1 MDLNL
6 ALASI
11 RGFDRVGNSGAASG
25 AAGGA
30 AGPAA
35 QTGPSF
41 ADALQNAAETTV
53 GDLRNAEKLSMQA
66 LTGDADIRDVTD
78 AVMSAEQNLQAA
90 IAIRDKIVTA
100 FLEISRMQ
108 I

>member
-11 RGFDRVGNSGAASG
+11 RGFDRVGNSGAAS
-25 AAGGA
+25 GA

-66 LTGDADIRDVTD
+66 LTGDADIREVTD

>member
-1 MDLNL
+1 M
-6 ALASI
+6 ALTLPLSAV
-11 RGFDRVGNSGAASG
+11 RGLDTAGFAGGAESSSTAGAASI
-25 AAGGA
+25 
-30 AGPAA
+30 
-35 QTGPSF
+35 TGPSF
-41 ADALQNAAETTV
+41 SDMLKTAAENTV
-53 GDLRNAEKLSMQA
+53 GDLHNAEQLSMKA
-66 LTGDADIRDVTD
+66 LKGDADIRDVTD

>member
-1 MDLNL
+1 M
-6 ALASI
+6 ALEFTVGAI
-11 RGFDRVGNSGAASG
+11 RTLDPSGSDNTAA
-25 AAGGA
+25 AANTAGQA
-30 AGPAA
+30 A
-35 QTGPSF
+35 GPSF
-41 ADALQNAAETTV
+41 AEALQNVAQNTVGELREAETM
-53 GDLRNAEKLSMQA
+53 SMQA
-66 LTGDADIRDVTD
+66 LAGKADIRDVTD

>member
-11 RGFDRVGNSGAASG
+11 RGLDPAGNSGAASG
-25 AAGGA
+25 AGSGA
-30 AGPAA
+30 VGPSTQA
-35 QTGPSF
+35 GPSF

>member
-1 MDLNL
+1 M
-6 ALASI
+6 ALEFTVGAI
-11 RGFDRVGNSGAASG
+11 RPLDPSGSG
-25 AAGGA
+25 AAGA
-30 AGPAA
+30 ATTAG
-35 QTGPSF
+35 QTQGPSF
-41 ADALQNAAETTV
+41 AEALQNAAQGTV
-53 GDLRNAEKLSMQA
+53 GELREAENLSMQA
-66 LTGDADIRDVTD
+66 LAGKADIREVSD